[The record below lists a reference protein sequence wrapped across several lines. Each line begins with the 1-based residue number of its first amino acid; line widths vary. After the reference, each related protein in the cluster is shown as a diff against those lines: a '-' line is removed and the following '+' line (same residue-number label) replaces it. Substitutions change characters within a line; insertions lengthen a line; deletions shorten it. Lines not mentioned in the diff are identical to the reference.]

1 MVINI
6 AKFTYGRQTMGKKNR
21 GAYDSQNGFTLIEL
35 LVVIA
40 ILGILAAVA
49 IPNLARFMNAGKS
62 EARLTELSVVQTCVV
77 AYMEDCISNGDTF
90 EADEGVTGT
99 GGELNFYITSP
110 LKGTYAWDEF
120 GHVTQT
126 GWTD

>member
-1 MVINI
+1 M
-6 AKFTYGRQTMGKKNR
+6 AQT
-21 GAYDSQNGFTLIEL
+21 GFTLIEL

-49 IPNLARFMNAGKS
+49 IPNLASFMDAGKS
-62 EARLTELSVVQTCVV
+62 ETRATELSVVQTCVV
-77 AYMEDCISNGDTF
+77 AYMGDCMERGEVF
-90 EADEGVTGT
+90 EAQEGVTGT

-110 LKGTYAWDEF
+110 LQGTYAWDSD

-126 GWTD
+126 GWPD